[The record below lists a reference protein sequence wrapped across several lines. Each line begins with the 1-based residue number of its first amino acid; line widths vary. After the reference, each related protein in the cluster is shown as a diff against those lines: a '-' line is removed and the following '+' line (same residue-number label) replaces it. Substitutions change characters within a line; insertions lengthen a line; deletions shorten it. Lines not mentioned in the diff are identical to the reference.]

1 MVMQL
6 NPKSAADLFELADI
20 VNGSGDR
27 WLASLCDGV
36 RIDRFSNDIV
46 ASTSFKLWQQ
56 NGCGHTACRGH
67 HALFVCERPIEEYQQ
82 EQAKAA
88 FYARSVKRAG
98 RPFKYVTEEECK
110 SADRE
115 HSRRWKAAK
124 REANR
129 KAACGSAGRIPAVRP
144 SMLVATSMRTAGV
157 SAMLASLGLA

>member
-36 RIDRFSNDIV
+36 RIDRFSNDIA

-88 FYARSVKRAG
+88 RYGRSRRRASEEERKATDREYAR
-98 RPFKYVTEEECK
+98 KY
-110 SADRE
+110 A
-115 HSRRWKAAK
+115 AAK
-124 REANR
+124 PEADR
-129 KAACGSAGRIPAVRP
+129 KAAFG
-144 SMLVATSMRTAGV
+144 
-157 SAMLASLGLA
+157 SLGESIDYFSSANRRLI